1 MASIKAQQPSESV
14 LNRISIQQPNSLQ
27 PTDIPKYYNA
37 KMVNAAK
44 LAQQAEKRKL
54 LWGDNKSSAN
64 EKVINDELHF
74 FIISNIGCLISG

>member
-1 MASIKAQQPSESV
+1 
-14 LNRISIQQPNSLQ
+14 
-27 PTDIPKYYNA
+27 
-37 KMVNAAK
+37 MVNAAK